1 MIRKLVAVRFQGLLA
16 SITAQ
21 TQQKGKK
28 SGKGMRILFAIVILY
43 AGMTLAA
50 SMCVNF
56 YQLAPIYHEAGMDWM
71 YFSIAVIMALVLSL
85 FGALVACTQVTRIS
99 IDNPSEIKL
108 EKADGG
114 LALVLTDGKT
124 VERITG
130 LVEQL
135 PLQSAEDAGE
145 DWTYRITWL
154 DADGKRITRIELAGS
169 QIRWEGS
176 SYKFGI
182 GVDLSVL
189 TDALETIPGI
199 KK

>member
-1 MIRKLVAVRFQGLLA
+1 MKKILA
-16 SITAQ
+16 LI
-21 TQQKGKK
+21 
-28 SGKGMRILFAIVILY
+28 
-43 AGMTLAA
+43 
-50 SMCVNF
+50 
-56 YQLAPIYHEAGMDWM
+56 
-71 YFSIAVIMALVLSL
+71 LVLSL

-154 DADGKRITRIELAGS
+154 DADGKRITRIEIAGS
-169 QIRWEGS
+169 QIRWEGN

-189 TDALETIPGI
+189 TDALETIPGLN
-199 KK
+199 K